1 MLENCAN
8 NRRRKNEL
16 HFEKRLSCKAT
27 ACGCDAVVSTFEPTR
42 SALFLGA
49 DKRGAFFSII
59 EMPDGKWRSLFEVLI
74 KDSVFASFAGLR
86 DSVPDAA
93 TPIQHETVLGFDG
106 CYGCQR
112 TVSREVRQ

>member
-8 NRRRKNEL
+8 NRRRKKEV
-16 HFEKRLSCKAT
+16 HFEERPSCKAT
-27 ACGCDAVVSTFEPTR
+27 ACGCDAVVSTFAPTS

-59 EMPDGKWRSLFEVLI
+59 EMPDGKWPSLFEVLI

-86 DSVPDAA
+86 DSVLDDA
-93 TPIQHETVLGFDG
+93 TLIQRETVIGFDG
-106 CYGCQR
+106 CYGCLR
-112 TVSREVRQ
+112 TVSREVSQ

>member
-1 MLENCAN
+1 M
-8 NRRRKNEL
+8 
-16 HFEKRLSCKAT
+16 
-27 ACGCDAVVSTFEPTR
+27 STLIPTR

-59 EMPDGKWRSLFEVLI
+59 EMPDGKWPSLFEVLI

-93 TPIQHETVLGFDG
+93 TPIQREIVLGFDG

-112 TVSREVRQ
+112 TVSREVYQ